1 VRCQRMNS
9 ITFRKASQSDMGWAY
24 ETFRTT
30 MKSYIE
36 DTWGWDELFQQVG
49 FAENLPS
56 SSFTIAALNSV
67 TIGTYS
73 LTEKPDHL
81 WLEILLILPDYQKQ
95 GLGTRILHTIQ
106 TEASL
111 KQKPLRLS
119 VLKVNPAR
127 EFYRRLGFEI
137 SGEDTWSYK
146 LSWNDSSVKHLL
158 S

>member
-1 VRCQRMNS
+1 MNS
-9 ITFRKASQSDMGWAY
+9 ITFRKANKADMEWAY

-36 DTWGWDELFQQVG
+36 DTWGWDELFQQYG
-49 FAENLPS
+49 FKENLPP

-67 TIGTYS
+67 TIGAYS
-73 LTEKPDHL
+73 LTEKTDHL
-81 WLEILLILPDYQKQ
+81 WLEMLLILPDYQNQ

-106 TEASL
+106 TAASL

-146 LSWNDSSVKHLL
+146 LSWRDGGMKQPL

>member
-1 VRCQRMNS
+1 MNS
-9 ITFRKASQSDMGWAY
+9 ITFRQASKADMEWAY

-36 DTWGWDELFQQVG
+36 DTWGWDELFQQYG
-49 FAENLPS
+49 FAENLRPA
-56 SSFTIAALNSV
+56 SFTIAALNSV
-67 TIGTYS
+67 TVGTYS
-73 LTEKPDHL
+73 LTEKADHL
-81 WLEILLILPDYQKQ
+81 WLEMLLILPDYQNQ
-95 GLGTRILHTIQ
+95 GLGTRIVQTIQ

-111 KQKPLRLS
+111 KQKSLRLS

-137 SGEDTWSYK
+137 SSEDTWSYK
-146 LSWNDSSVKHLL
+146 LSWSDSGGNHLL